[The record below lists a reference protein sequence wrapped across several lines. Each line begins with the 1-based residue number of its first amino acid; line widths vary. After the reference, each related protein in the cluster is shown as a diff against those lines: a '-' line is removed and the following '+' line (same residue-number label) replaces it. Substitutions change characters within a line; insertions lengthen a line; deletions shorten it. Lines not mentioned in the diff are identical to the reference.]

1 MLPLPVTGGSILQY
15 KDISM
20 EAFIELSKT
29 HRIVI
34 FGTGKLFRRA
44 MPRFVECGMD
54 LGSIRLLMDNGQ
66 AGKDVT
72 ACGRTWRVRSVKEGV
87 REIAPDDIILFTPY
101 DAFAVMSEQL
111 EAYDLSNI
119 ACLYSLFDVWAMRE
133 QGNRVRYPTRRSDHP
148 MIPKVIHYFWFG
160 TKEIPDW
167 QKKCIESWHRY
178 CPDYEFRLWNEENYD
193 IHKCKYMEDAYASGR
208 MGFVPDYA
216 RLDVLYEQGGIYL
229 DTDVELV
236 RPLDELLYQPAFCG
250 AQVGGTVNLGSGFGC
265 VPGLEVIRAMRDEYF
280 TAEFRRA
287 DGTYDLMSSP
297 GYQTRT
303 LERYGFQRNN
313 RYQVIED
320 MAVYPADVL
329 CGSVDMT
336 GCREK
341 TQNTYALHLPS
352 LSWAGQRRITQAQK
366 TRQMVQRMCMERQSK

>member
-15 KDISM
+15 KDISVD
-20 EAFIELSKT
+20 AFIVLAKTRRVVLFGAGSMFYEALEGLST
-29 HRIVI
+29 H
-34 FGTGKLFRRA
+34 G
-44 MPRFVECGMD
+44 MPIDNVRFV
-54 LGSIRLLMDNGQ
+54 MDNGC
-66 AGKDVT
+66 AGRNIVASGK
-72 ACGRTWRVRSVKEGV
+72 TWQIRSVEDSV
-87 REIAPDDIILFTPY
+87 RDIAPDDMILITPY
-101 DAFAVMSEQL
+101 EPFAEMAEQL
-111 EAYDLSNI
+111 ETYGLQNI
-119 ACLYSLFDVWAMRE
+119 CCLYPLFDVHAMME
-133 QGNRVRYPTRRSDHP
+133 QGTRELYPTRRSDHL

-160 TKEIPDW
+160 PKDIPDW
-167 QKKCIESWHRY
+167 QKRCIESWHRY
-178 CPDYEFRLWNEENYD
+178 CPDYEFRLWNEQSYD

-336 GCREK
+336 GGREK

>member
-1 MLPLPVTGGSILQY
+1 MQY

-44 MPRFVECGMD
+44 MPRFVECGMN

-66 AGKDVT
+66 AGKDVA
-72 ACGRTWRVRSVKEGV
+72 ACGRTWRVRSVEEGV
-87 REIAPDDIILFTPY
+87 REIAPDDVILFTPY

-111 EAYDLSNI
+111 EAYGFSNI

-133 QGNRVRYPTRRSDHP
+133 QGNRVLYPTRRSDHP

-216 RLDVLYEQGGIYL
+216 RIDLLYREGGIYL
-229 DTDVELV
+229 DTDVELL
-236 RPLDELLYQPAFCG
+236 RPLDELLYQPAFCCMQSNG
-250 AQVGGTVNLGSGFGC
+250 VVNLGSGFGC
-265 VPGLEVIRAMRDEYF
+265 VPGMEIIREMRDEYL
-280 TAEFRRA
+280 TAEFILA
-287 DGTYDLMSSP
+287 DGTYNLQMSSP
-297 GYQTRT
+297 QYQTRT
-303 LERYGFQRNN
+303 LERYGFHPDNT
-313 RYQVIED
+313 YQIIED
-320 MAVYPADVL
+320 MTVYPADVL
-329 CGSVDMT
+329 CGACLN
-336 GCREK
+336 GKRET
-341 TQNTYALHLPS
+341 TQNSYALHLPS
-352 LSWAGQRRITQAQK
+352 LSWADQERIDAEQQTLQAIREK
-366 TRQMVQRMCMERQSK
+366 FS